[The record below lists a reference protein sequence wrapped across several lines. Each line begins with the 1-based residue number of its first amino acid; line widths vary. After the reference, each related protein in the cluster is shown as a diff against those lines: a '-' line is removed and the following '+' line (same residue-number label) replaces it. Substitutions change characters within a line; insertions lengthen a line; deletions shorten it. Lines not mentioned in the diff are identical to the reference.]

1 MVNAKIIGLAIALLV
16 AVTLI
21 AGIAFIQFANAQ
33 ANANSYGISQV
44 PQQTYGA
51 NSNPHQGYYGSAQY
65 GSSYGYGYGGMGTGM
80 CGRFW

>member
-21 AGIAFIQFANAQ
+21 ASIAFIQFANAQ
-33 ANANSYGISQV
+33 ANTNSYGISQV
-44 PQQTYGA
+44 PQQTYGT

-65 GSSYGYGYGGMGTGM
+65 ASSYGYGYGDMGTGM